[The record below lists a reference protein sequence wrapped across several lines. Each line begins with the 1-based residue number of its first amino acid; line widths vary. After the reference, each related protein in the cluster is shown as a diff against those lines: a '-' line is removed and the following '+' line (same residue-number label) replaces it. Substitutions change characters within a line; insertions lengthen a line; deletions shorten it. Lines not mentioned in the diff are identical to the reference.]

1 MRIDG
6 QDPDPRE
13 EDSLVESLDD
23 GDENEVEAAEG
34 EEEELP
40 PEDEEEQ
47 EAEPE
52 PQPQARRGKSE
63 EENAAALRRAR
74 NAEKERADRLEREL
88 AEARQQRQQ
97 PRNDGAEQAAEAAR
111 VAAMSTEERIL
122 YGVHKAIEN
131 HDRRQQIREFQFA
144 DANDQRDF
152 RSLIDSRPALKK
164 YEKEVEAVLQT
175 VRQNG
180 QNVSRQVILSKL
192 IGDRVLANQGNT
204 KQRKAAASNVQRNTV
219 QPARNKSDLNGTR
232 TLNERQAR
240 EKRLEGMKL

>member
-23 GDENEVEAAEG
+23 GDENEIEAAEG

-40 PEDEEEQ
+40 PEDDEEQ
-47 EAEPE
+47 EPEPE
-52 PQPQARRGKSE
+52 PAPARGKGRD
-63 EENAAALRRAR
+63 ENMAALRAR
-74 NAEKERADRLEREL
+74 ERAEKERADRLEREL

-111 VAAMSTEERIL
+111 VAAMSPEERIL
-122 YGVHKAIEN
+122 YGVNKAIEN
-131 HDRRQQIREFQFA
+131 HDRRQQIRDFQFA